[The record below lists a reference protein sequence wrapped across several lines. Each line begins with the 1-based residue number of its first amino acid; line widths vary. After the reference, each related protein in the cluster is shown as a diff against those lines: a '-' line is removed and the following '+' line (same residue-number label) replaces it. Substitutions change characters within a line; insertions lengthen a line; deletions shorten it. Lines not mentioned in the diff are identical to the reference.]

1 MKSESFRA
9 GQPEPGP
16 EAWRDDA
23 PSPPGETPLEGPTR
37 PGRTNPNP
45 EEQSRLL
52 DLLGQINY
60 RILSGDAL
68 YIQVRGIIY
77 RILYSVYWRS
87 VFTSVEHYLLRC
99 EEIKDGMWIEGT
111 TAVHQ
116 VDLPVRYTKNS
127 WVVEDHSLRF
137 LLYRDSTILKE
148 GATLSGDEEET
159 AEMFFP
165 EQLRRPFL

>member
-1 MKSESFRA
+1 MKSESFGA
-9 GQPEPGP
+9 GIPELEP
-16 EAWRDDA
+16 EAWRDDT
-23 PSPPGETPLEGPTR
+23 PSPPGEVSLTR
-37 PGRTNPNP
+37 PVGANPNP

-111 TAVHQ
+111 TAVHR
-116 VDLPVRYTKNS
+116 VDLPIRYTKNR

-137 LLYRDSTILKE
+137 LLYRDVPLLKD
-148 GATLSGDEEET
+148 GTTLYEDGDE
-159 AEMFFP
+159 AAQVLAP
-165 EQLRRPFL
+165 EQLKRPFL